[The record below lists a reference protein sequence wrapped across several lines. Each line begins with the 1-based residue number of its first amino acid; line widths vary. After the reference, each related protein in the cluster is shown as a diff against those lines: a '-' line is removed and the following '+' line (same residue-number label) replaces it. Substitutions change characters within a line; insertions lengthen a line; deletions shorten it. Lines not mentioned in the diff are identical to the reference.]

1 MSDIVEEVDDLR
13 CGFDSL
19 KEDVTVLESATS
31 QLLTLSSEIG
41 SCLEE
46 HSEQTESDLSDIRE
60 SVESTKE
67 TANTIEGLVHPCGGS
82 GWRQV
87 AFFDFRDS
95 DTSCDNPP
103 INTGLVQSSFLERP
117 YTCRKATT
125 NRFRTCDTIS
135 FPVGERTAL

>member
-1 MSDIVEEVDDLR
+1 MDNLK

-19 KEDVTVLESATS
+19 KENRTVLESATP

-46 HSEQTESDLSDIRE
+46 HSKQTESDLSDIGD

-67 TANTIEGLVHPCGGS
+67 TANTIEGLVYPCGGS

-87 AFFDFRDS
+87 ALFDFRDS
-95 DTSCDNPP
+95 DTSCDDPP
-103 INTGLVQSSFLERP
+103 I
-117 YTCRKATT
+117 Y
-125 NRFRTCDTIS
+125 
-135 FPVGERTAL
+135 